1 MPLLR
6 LAGSCLVILPLTLL
20 SACNTTGP
28 AASAPP
34 AVAAATAAAGCAGE
48 VSAYRAVMENDR
60 TTGHVAESVYRRV
73 EGEIERAAEACAAGR
88 DAEAVRMLNATKAR
102 YGYV

>member
-6 LAGSCLVILPLTLL
+6 RAGFCLAVLPLTLL
-20 SACNTTGP
+20 SACNTTSP
-28 AASAPP
+28 AANAPP

-60 TTGHVAESVYRRV
+60 ATGHVAESVYRRV

-88 DAEAVRMLNATKAR
+88 EADAVRMLNATKAR
-102 YGYV
+102 FGYI